1 MKKNGK
7 RGRGQRKAE
16 NDRLLAAGIFSSSS
30 MSSGLGRAWKDR
42 KSMKGKDKVSAPVTS
57 GGLPSLG
64 KKK

>member
-7 RGRGQRKAE
+7 RTRGQRRAE

-30 MSSGLGRAWKDR
+30 MSSGLGKAWRER
-42 KSMKGKDKVSAPVTS
+42 KSMKGKDKVLTPVTS
-57 GGLPSLG
+57 GGLLSLG